1 MIYFDNASTTKMSDE
16 VIEYMYDFMK
26 SGFANPSSLHS
37 LGFGVEKEI
46 TKARK
51 AVADVIKA
59 SPDEIYFTSGGTEA
73 NNTAILGVAEAYKK
87 RGNRVITMSIE
98 HPSVTDSYKE
108 LEKRGFEV
116 ITLDVDSKGYV
127 SLNDLEEAVNE
138 DTILVSIMYVNN
150 EIGTVQNIEKIYEII
165 KKKNPNCIFHS
176 DCVQAFCKHHISCK
190 NADIITMSGHKI
202 QSAKGVGAMYIKK
215 GVRVNNLHFGGGQE
229 KGFRP
234 GTENTYGIAAMGKA
248 ALIADKNIDSNFE
261 KVRSVKNTL
270 LKITDELEGVYVNG
284 DVENGSPYILNLSFE
299 NVKGE
304 VLLHALEN
312 DEIYV
317 ATGSACSTRVKEKK
331 KLVDYV
337 IDGRGGSAVR
347 FSFSC
352 DNTVDEAE
360 RVVESLKKHVPV
372 LRRFVPR

>member
-1 MIYFDNASTTKMSDE
+1 MIYFDNASTTKISDAVLE
-16 VIEYMYDFMK
+16 KMYDFMK
-26 SGFANPSSLHS
+26 TGFANPSSLHS
-37 LGFGVEKEI
+37 LGFEVEKEI

-51 AVADVIKA
+51 SIASAIKA
-59 SPDEIYFTSGGTEA
+59 TPDEIYFTSGGTEA

-87 RGNRVITMSIE
+87 RGNRVITMRIE
-98 HPSVTDSYKE
+98 HPSVTDSYRE

-116 ITLDVDSKGYV
+116 ITLDVDEKGYI
-127 SLNDLEEAVNE
+127 NIDELENAINE
-138 DTILVSIMYVNN
+138 NTILVSIMYVNN
-150 EIGTVQNIEKIYEII
+150 EVGTVQNMEKIYSVI
-165 KKKNPNCIFHS
+165 KAKNKSCVFHT
-176 DCVQAFCKHHISCK
+176 DCVQAFGKHPINCK

-234 GTENTYGIAAMGKA
+234 GTENSYAIVAMGEA
-248 ALIADKNIDSNFE
+248 IDIAVKNMESNYKRVSE
-261 KVRSVKNTL
+261 VRNTL

-284 DVENGSPYILNLSFE
+284 DVEKGSPYILNLSFE

-312 DEIYV
+312 DGIYV
-317 ATGSACSTRVKEKK
+317 ATGSACSSRAKEKK
-331 KLVDYV
+331 KIVDYI

-347 FSFSC
+347 FSFSSE
-352 DNTVDEAE
+352 NTVEEAE
-360 RVVESLKKHVPV
+360 RVVECLKKQVPL